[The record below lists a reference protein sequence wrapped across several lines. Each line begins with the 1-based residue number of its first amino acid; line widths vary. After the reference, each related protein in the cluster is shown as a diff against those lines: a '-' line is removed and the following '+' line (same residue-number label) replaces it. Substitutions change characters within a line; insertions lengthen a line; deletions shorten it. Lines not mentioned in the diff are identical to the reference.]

1 MAGEEFE
8 KILEKMQS
16 EAPRQALIY
25 QHATCIKDKAHCFEP
40 RYDYGQPLGIE
51 AQNIGSQV
59 LLDFAE
65 ATKSKTYVYDICIKC
80 GMIIG
85 RKANGGEK

>member
-1 MAGEEFE
+1 MKEIKNAG
-8 KILEKMQS
+8 
-16 EAPRQALIY
+16 LIWS
-25 QHATCIKDKAHCFEP
+25 HATCIKDKAHKFEP

-65 ATKSKTYVYDICIKC
+65 ATKSKTYVYDICTRC
-80 GMIIG
+80 GMIVG